1 MKTSRFLTALLAAV
15 MLILLMST
23 TDTFA
28 QKKKT
33 APTKSGAATVQ
44 TPPAAPQSTQKMGNT
59 LRDLLV
65 KYKGELT
72 TLGVL
77 TQVEADYFVVEEDG
91 TSVIHPYFTIASI
104 KMVKPEEERDEE
116 EPAPKLD
123 IRLQ

>member
-1 MKTSRFLTALLAAV
+1 MRTFRFLAALLAAV

-33 APTKSGAATVQ
+33 TPAKPQAATEQ
-44 TPPAAPQSTQKMGNT
+44 TPPAPSQSSHRMGNT
-59 LRDLLV
+59 LKDLLM

-77 TQVEADYFVVEEDG
+77 TQVEGDYFVVEEEG
-91 TSVIHPYFTIASI
+91 TPVIHPYSAIRSI
-104 KMVKPEEERDEE
+104 KMIKPEEDREE
-116 EPAPKLD
+116 DEPAPKLD